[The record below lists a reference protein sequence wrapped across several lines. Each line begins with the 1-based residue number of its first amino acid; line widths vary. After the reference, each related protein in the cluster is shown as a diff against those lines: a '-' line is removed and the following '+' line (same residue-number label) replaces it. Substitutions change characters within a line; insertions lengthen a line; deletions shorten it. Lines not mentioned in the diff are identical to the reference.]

1 MERSRKKTKEKYK
14 NKNGVPT
21 MAVIQKRR
29 DGEHEEHRGTLGT
42 KQTEREKERWTS
54 TYEGGKNNKRKTMT
68 GNN

>member
-1 MERSRKKTKEKYK
+1 
-14 NKNGVPT
+14 